1 LSAITA
7 SALRQQ
13 IADGETAPLYV
24 LVGQDEIEK
33 SEVAAEF
40 GEIVDEGLRPFNVDR
55 LYAADVNV
63 DEVMDIA
70 NTLPMMAPRR
80 VVIVFEAE
88 KLLVPRRESQAADA
102 EQERLAEFL
111 ASPPP
116 HATVVFVCGALD
128 MRRRVVKLL
137 LKQAHVIECGVIG
150 SHADAERWVKVR
162 AGRERVTFAPGAS
175 ALLIERT
182 GLDIVRLRAGFDRV
196 VMYAMGQPAVTV
208 DAVREAVPPGPDAE
222 EDFGIANAVRD
233 GDAGGALRQ
242 LGAALER
249 GAVPVMVLGQLR
261 WIAEKMPPA
270 RIGAAIDA
278 VFRTDVALKSSGG
291 DPRILLERL
300 VVELC
305 HGGRSVSPRRRSTL
319 NSRSGGP

>member
-1 LSAITA
+1 MSVLSAA
-7 SALRQQ
+7 ALRKQ
-13 IADGETAPLYV
+13 IADGEAAPLYV
-24 LVGQDEIEK
+24 LVGQDDIEK
-33 SEVAAEF
+33 SEVAAQF
-40 GEIVDEGLRPFNVDR
+40 GELVEEGLRPFNVER
-55 LYAADVNV
+55 LYGADAKV
-63 DEVMDIA
+63 DELIDIA

-80 VVIVFEAE
+80 VVIIAEAE

-102 EQERLAEFL
+102 EQERLAAFL
-111 ASPPP
+111 TSPPP
-116 HATVVFVCGALD
+116 HAIVVFVCGPLD

-137 LKQAHVIECGVIG
+137 LKQAQVVECGAIE
-150 SHADAERWVKVR
+150 SHADAERWVTAR
-162 AGRERVTFAPGAS
+162 AARERVTFAPGAI
-175 ALLIERT
+175 AALIERA
-182 GLDIVRLRAGFDRV
+182 GLDIVRLRAGFDRLV
-196 VMYAMGQPAVTV
+196 LYAMGQPAIGVE
-208 DAVREAVPPGPDAE
+208 DVREAVPPGPETE

-233 GDAGGALRQ
+233 RDAAGALRQ
-242 LGAALER
+242 LGAALDR

-305 HGGRSVSPRRRSTL
+305 EAAAHK
-319 NSRSGGP
+319 GPYHR